1 MPPGEPEALAA
12 AMQRVLD
19 DAELWQR
26 LRPAGVARVRDEY
39 TLDKMV
45 ERTLAVY
52 EIARQ
57 RRRSIA
63 E

>member
-1 MPPGEPEALAA
+1 
-12 AMQRVLD
+12 MQRILD
-19 DAELWQR
+19 DADLWQR
-26 LRPAGVARVRDEY
+26 LRRAGLARVRDEY

-57 RRRSIA
+57 RQRSIA
-63 E
+63 K